1 MQNFN
6 ADPIFLLTYVSFD
19 RKLSKNRPVC
29 GDHQKKDGLFDSMT
43 TRLQQK
49 MYEFHWKGGTKVE
62 IRYCPYVKFYR
73 GSEFHLS
80 MSVGSQQSAEK

>member
-19 RKLSKNRPVC
+19 GKLSKNRPLC
-29 GDHQKKDGLFDSMT
+29 GNHQRKEGFFDSMT

-49 MYEFHWKGGTKVE
+49 MYEFHWKGDTKVE
-62 IRYCPYVKFYR
+62 IRYYYYVKFYG
-73 GSEFHLS
+73 GSEFLLS
-80 MSVGSQQSAEK
+80 MDVASQQSAEK